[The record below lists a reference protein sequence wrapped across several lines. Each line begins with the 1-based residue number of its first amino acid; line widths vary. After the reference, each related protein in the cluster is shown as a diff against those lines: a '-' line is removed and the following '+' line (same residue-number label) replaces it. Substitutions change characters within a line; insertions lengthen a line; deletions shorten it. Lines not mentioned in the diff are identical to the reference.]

1 MSVHEAAAF
10 FPMLHGNWRKSEF
23 FGKTL
28 RIRKFSKL
36 TKEDEKTTKDYYQ
49 VALPLPMSKDKD
61 FFSFFSFQLKNDK
74 KKTKKKSTIEY
85 CQVALPLNLAMPA
98 KSFPPL
104 LLCLVQSAAVTIFTM
119 LLNYTYRV
127 SQKSSFNTQ
136 FPTFFKTI

>member
-10 FPMLHGNWRKSEF
+10 FPMLHGNWRKSDF

-61 FFSFFSFQLKNDK
+61 FFPFFSFQLKNDK

-104 LLCLVQSAAVTIFTM
+104 LLCLVQSTAVTIFTM
-119 LLNYTYRV
+119 LLNITYL
-127 SQKSSFNTQ
+127 
-136 FPTFFKTI
+136 